1 MTQTSANIADD
12 ALDLLRATHE
22 RINHMRVLFNSIIK
36 DLEHGKSNDVAE
48 LANLGGFLGYDW
60 ANYVD
65 CEVEKM
71 QKTLDSAEVAK

>member
-71 QKTLDSAEVAK
+71 QKTLDSVEVAK